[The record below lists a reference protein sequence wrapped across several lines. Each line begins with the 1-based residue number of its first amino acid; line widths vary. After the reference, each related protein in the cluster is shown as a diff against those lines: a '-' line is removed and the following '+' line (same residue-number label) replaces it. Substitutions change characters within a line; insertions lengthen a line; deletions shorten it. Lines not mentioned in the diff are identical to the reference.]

1 MLREYQKRSGVT
13 VNAVYDT
20 EETKSTGLANRL
32 LAEKARPQ
40 ADVFWSNEPVRTLVL
55 KSRDV
60 LAPYRSPS
68 AQGIPAVLVD
78 PEGYWTGF
86 SARIRVIAYN
96 TTLVKP
102 DEAPR
107 SVFDL
112 ADPKWRGQVAI
123 ADPRFGSTSFH
134 VAALYAL
141 AGDEKMD
148 DFFRRLK
155 ANGVRVVDGNSV
167 VRDLVA
173 RGEVKVGLTD
183 TDDVNV
189 AIEDGQPIAMVL
201 PDKDGL
207 GVPVMPN
214 MVSLIANAPHPDEG
228 RKLVDYLLSADVERQ
243 LAQSEA
249 VQIPLHAGVPGS
261 EEHPGDRHLQADDA
275 RLREGRRAGSRTRRG
290 ASPTFSD
297 SEPLRGQD
305 ERRARSMW
313 GWRSS
318 RTVVIG
324 VGGVRSLRLLSPAAR
339 LPVATSLTGMSAAA
353 MALLLDARQ
362 RTCWPTRP
370 YWARRAALST
380 AIGAPLGITLA
391 RVPLKRKNAL
401 RVVLAAPMLL
411 PPYVVALAWTYFGPA
426 CSRRSST
433 AMSRRRGPTACRRR
447 SSC

>member
-1 MLREYQKRSGVT
+1 MAVLTHPVTARAALVMAVVGFVACRSPEPSQQAERAVTIYVSTDRVFSEPVLREYEKRTGVR
-13 VNAVYDT
+13 VNPVYDT

-32 LAEKARPQ
+32 IAEKERPR
-40 ADVFWSNEPVRTLVL
+40 ADVFWSNEPVRTLIL
-55 KSRDV
+55 KSRGV
-60 LAPYRSPS
+60 LATYRSPS
-68 AQGIPAVLVD
+68 AEGIPSALMD

-96 TTLVKP
+96 TKLVKA

-112 ADPKWRGQVAI
+112 AEPKWGGQVAM

-134 VAALYAL
+134 VAALYAM

-201 PDKDGL
+201 PDAAGL

-214 MVSLIANAPHPDEG
+214 MVSLIANAAHPDEG
-228 RKLVDYLLSADVERQ
+228 RQLIDYLLSADVERQ

-249 VQIPLHAGVPGS
+249 VQIPVHAGV
-261 EEHPGDRHLQADDA
+261 
-275 RLREGRRAGSRTRRG
+275 AGPKNIP
-290 ASPTFSD
+290 AIDTFKPMTLD
-297 SEPLRGQD
+297 Y
-305 ERRARSMW
+305 
-313 GWRSS
+313 
-318 RTVVIG
+318 TK
-324 VGGVRSLRLLSPAAR
+324 AA
-339 LPVATSLTGMSAAA
+339 T
-353 MALLLDARQ
+353 
-362 RTCWPTRP
+362 
-370 YWARRAALST
+370 
-380 AIGAPLGITLA
+380 
-391 RVPLKRKNAL
+391 
-401 RVVLAAPMLL
+401 RVVDVTGRLAGILGL
-411 PPYVVALAWTYFGPA
+411 
-426 CSRRSST
+426 
-433 AMSRRRGPTACRRR
+433 
-447 SSC
+447 